1 MFLNSAQSVMLCA
14 KFGWNWPGSSREED
28 ENVKSLQTDRQ
39 TKCDKK
45 SSLSGELKMYCKKNF
60 FTWANITE
68 IISFSNLWGGKIEIP
83 IQVYCIKYTCMH
95 IISKMWKAY
104 KQTHIQNAI
113 RKPTFGWAEKCIV
126 KQNVLVKHNCPQ

>member
-45 SSLSGELKMYCKKNF
+45 SSFSGELKMYCKNKMF
-60 FTWANITE
+60 STWANIPE
-68 IISFSNLWGGKIEIP
+68 IISFSNLGGKIEIP

-95 IISKMWKAY
+95 IISKNVKSI
-104 KQTHIQNAI
+104 QTNTHTKGN
-113 RKPTFGWAEKCIV
+113 KKSPLSGELK
-126 KQNVLVKHNCPQ
+126 NVLWNKMF

>member
-45 SSLSGELKMYCKKNF
+45 SSLSGELKMYCKKKMF
-60 FTWANITE
+60 STWANITE
-68 IISFSNLWGGKIEIP
+68 IISFSNLGGKIEIP
-83 IQVYCIKYTCMH
+83 IKVYCIKYTCMH
-95 IISKMWKAY
+95 IISKNVKS
-104 KQTHIQNAI
+104 KQTNTHTKGNKKIPLSGEL
-113 RKPTFGWAEKCIV
+113 K
-126 KQNVLVKHNCPQ
+126 NVLWNKMF